1 MICNY
6 YRSGLSN
13 RAGAHL
19 LSMIN
24 ELLDL
29 AKIEAGEIT
38 MAPEP
43 TELPAL
49 TEDLGRMF
57 IIRARTAGPCC
68 TWEPEPETARYGFVR
83 RRGLIRFAAWA
94 CCCVF
99 LLLSLPLSA
108 GAGEGSTPN
117 LKFEFAFNVGGTP
130 WHNAIQDRQGFL
142 WFATAFNG
150 LARFDGS
157 VAKYFRAGPQGLA
170 SDNVTQIF
178 EDSEGLL
185 WVGTNRGLTRYDKRD
200 NRFVSFYKDP
210 ADPDGSLAGNEFNQ
224 YSTTIAED
232 KAGLLWFGTSRGLS
246 SYDRKTGRFVNY
258 FHQRGNADSLPGNDI
273 RSVFAD
279 SWGSIW
285 VGTSKD
291 GLARIDKNSGSI
303 VRYRN
308 VPGDAHSLPADDI
321 TAILEDVAGDLW
333 LASLKSGLIRYDRDS
348 GRFEHFSNAP
358 GNPHGLPQFDIRQM
372 VRLKD
377 GRLVVASSFSGGGLV
392 LFDPKS
398 RTTSVQKTRPGDP
411 FGLAFNNVVGALEDR
426 DGRLWVWYTSG
437 RVDKH
442 DPAGHR
448 FEVFTHNPLDPK
460 SVIRDGVVPILED
473 RRGNIW
479 MGTSGEGLE
488 RYHPDTGEFE
498 HFRAKPDDPTTL
510 PQNCPNALLEDRDG
524 RLFISTYGGGVVE
537 FDAEAGKVTR
547 RLTRDTSFFSMIQ
560 DVRDPDLAW
569 AVGGEQGLNRL
580 NLSTGELHIFRADP
594 ANPDS
599 MSTSS
604 AYHILADRDNSD
616 FLWISTWGGGLE
628 RFDQTSGRF
637 KHHRHDP
644 LDRRSIGSD
653 MVYST
658 YQDRKGRL
666 WVATDRGLDR
676 FEPSDGSFRHIS
688 PEQGFPVTNV
698 QNFLEDSGGRLW
710 LGTYAGLI
718 AFDPDREQVLHT
730 FTTDDGLPSHNFF
743 VASRGKTRDG
753 KLWFGGYDLLISF
766 VPEEMSFNEKPPQIY
781 LTALNRDGQ
790 PLKTAKALE
799 LLDEIA
805 LDWRENRF
813 EFGYVALNL
822 RPPGVADKPPRF
834 LDSGRSG
841 AGS

>member
-57 IIRARTAGPCC
+57 IIRAQTAGPRC
-68 TWEPEPETARYGFVR
+68 TCEPEPETARYGFVR

-510 PQNCPNALLEDRDG
+510 PQNYPNALLEDRDG

-569 AVGGEQGLNRL
+569 AVGGG
-580 NLSTGELHIFRADP
+580 RA
-594 ANPDS
+594 
-599 MSTSS
+599 
-604 AYHILADRDNSD
+604 
-616 FLWISTWGGGLE
+616 
-628 RFDQTSGRF
+628 
-637 KHHRHDP
+637 
-644 LDRRSIGSD
+644 
-653 MVYST
+653 
-658 YQDRKGRL
+658 
-666 WVATDRGLDR
+666 
-676 FEPSDGSFRHIS
+676 
-688 PEQGFPVTNV
+688 
-698 QNFLEDSGGRLW
+698 
-710 LGTYAGLI
+710 
-718 AFDPDREQVLHT
+718 
-730 FTTDDGLPSHNFF
+730 
-743 VASRGKTRDG
+743 
-753 KLWFGGYDLLISF
+753 
-766 VPEEMSFNEKPPQIY
+766 
-781 LTALNRDGQ
+781 
-790 PLKTAKALE
+790 
-799 LLDEIA
+799 
-805 LDWRENRF
+805 
-813 EFGYVALNL
+813 
-822 RPPGVADKPPRF
+822 
-834 LDSGRSG
+834 
-841 AGS
+841 